1 MGRLHR
7 LDFRVITRSWVWG
20 AYTFEGIIMNNQL
33 LYKFVLGVGVLMC
46 LRMYWKLCGVL
57 PIRICI

>member
-7 LDFRVITRSWVWG
+7 LDFRVITRNWVWG

-33 LYKFVLGVGVLMC
+33 LYKFALGVSVLC
-46 LRMYWKLCGVL
+46 LRMYRKLCGV
-57 PIRICI
+57 PVRIRT